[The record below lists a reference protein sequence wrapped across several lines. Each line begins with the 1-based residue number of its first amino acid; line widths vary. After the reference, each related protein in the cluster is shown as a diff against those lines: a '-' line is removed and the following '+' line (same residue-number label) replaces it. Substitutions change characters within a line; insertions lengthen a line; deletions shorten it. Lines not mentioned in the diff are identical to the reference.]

1 VTKLEHALALAAKG
15 FKVFPIAPGK
25 KSPPLLT
32 GWPKRASSD
41 AAQVREFWAA
51 VPDANIGI
59 HCEGMVV
66 IDVDAK
72 KNGHQ
77 SFELLDLTSGF
88 SDTLTVHTP
97 TGGKHLYYRGHAA
110 AVPNSVEQLGPGLD
124 VRSTGGY
131 VVGPGS
137 ELATGAYAFE
147 HEGVAV
153 ADAPGW
159 LVDRLGQA
167 APARVEHAEPVAP
180 AIDSAVERAQGW
192 LASQSPA
199 LEGQGGD
206 AHTFAVACGLRDFGV
221 SAEQAVELLTVWN
234 AGCVPPWSPKELGT
248 KVDNAYKYGQNAPG
262 TRAVLP
268 TDFPAVETPQDAP
281 RRAAGALR
289 LAEFASVDRKAAG
302 YLVKGLLQ
310 RQSYAELFGQPG
322 EGKTF
327 VALDL
332 AYAVAAGAPWMDRK
346 IHAGTVLYLAYEG
359 IGGMRKRALALRQ
372 RHGDKDVPL
381 FIADASFNLREQAGR
396 KALGEVIATLPAKP
410 VLIVVDTF
418 ARALMGGDEN
428 SAQDVGAFN
437 GAVAALIEST
447 GACVLIVHHS
457 GKNKSAGARGSSALL
472 GAIDTE
478 LEVDMQQVIASKQ
491 RDVEMSEPIGFKLV
505 PMVVGLD
512 EDGDELTSCVVEP
525 AAAVAGPVH
534 LAGNAKRGMEVL
546 CAMSPDNKPVEVGAW
561 RDGCAEF
568 ISTSRAQRFY
578 DLKKVL
584 LKKGAVI
591 EHDNGTVTRRLV

>member
-1 VTKLEHALALAAKG
+1 VAT
-15 FKVFPIAPGK
+15 
-25 KSPPLLT
+25 
-32 GWPKRASSD
+32 R
-41 AAQVREFWAA
+41 
-51 VPDANIGI
+51 
-59 HCEGMVV
+59 
-66 IDVDAK
+66 
-72 KNGHQ
+72 
-77 SFELLDLTSGF
+77 
-88 SDTLTVHTP
+88 
-97 TGGKHLYYRGHAA
+97 
-110 AVPNSVEQLGPGLD
+110 LGAGLD
-124 VRSTGGY
+124 IRSTGGY
-131 VVGPGS
+131 VVAPGS
-137 ELATGAYAFE
+137 STDFGAYEFE
-147 HEGVAV
+147 NPGTAL
-153 ADAPGW
+153 ADAPEW
-159 LVDRLGQA
+159 LLERLGTQQEKAPSTDVQA
-167 APARVEHAEPVAP
+167 APS
-180 AIDSAVERAQGW
+180 SAVERAQGW
-192 LASQSPA
+192 LASQPPA

-234 AGCVPPWSPKELGT
+234 AGCVPPWSPDDLWAKIR
-248 KVDNAYKYGQNAPG
+248 NAYAYAQNAPG

-289 LAEFASVDRKAAG
+289 LVEFAAAKGKAAG

-327 VALDL
+327 VAMDL
-332 AYAVAAGAPWMDRK
+332 AYHVAAGAPWMDRK
-346 IHAGTVLYLAYEG
+346 IHAGVVLYLAYEG
-359 IGGMRKRALALRQ
+359 TGGMRKRALALRQ
-372 RHGDKDVPL
+372 RYGDKDVPL
-381 FIADASFNLREQAGR
+381 FIDGASYNLREQTGR
-396 KALGEVIATLPAKP
+396 KALGETIALLPEKP
-410 VLIVVDTF
+410 VLIVIDTF

-437 GAVAALIEST
+437 SAIAALIEST

-591 EHDNGTVTRRLV
+591 EHDNGTVTRRMV